1 MLVSPVQKALWIKRA
16 VCEPG
21 SPHRAAWDRYAL
33 AFAAEVRQGSEQ
45 FLENDSA
52 AELSVRVMSLLP
64 KRAACVRRYSAGSGN
79 LTQNNAAAERFID
92 HLYHV
97 LLNGAAGP
105 TIYGGSVGRYTT
117 PLDFVLDNANPPKKS
132 HFKLQCHLR

>member
-1 MLVSPVQKALWIKRA
+1 MVELVSGSYPHMLVSPVQTALWIRWA
-16 VCEPG
+16 ACEPG

-64 KRAACVRRYSAGSGN
+64 KQAACIRRYSAGS
-79 LTQNNAAAERFID
+79 E
-92 HLYHV
+92 
-97 LLNGAAGP
+97 
-105 TIYGGSVGRYTT
+105 
-117 PLDFVLDNANPPKKS
+117 
-132 HFKLQCHLR
+132 